1 MKRRQLIKFLQEKVY
16 INESDTEKIFSV
28 FRNLTIKKNTT
39 LLKQGDICKEV
50 YFITKGA
57 IRAYIYTDNDRE
69 YTRII
74 SIENHF
80 IGNLS
85 SFKDFKISD
94 ENIETLEDTECLVL
108 NRDLICGLIEDNM
121 KIKDLYINI
130 IEDFNTLSID
140 KLNNILVLNDKEKV
154 NYFFKNY
161 KEFVQRFPDRINA
174 SFLNITRENYNR
186 YKKEII

>member
-16 INESDTEKIFSV
+16 INESDSEKIFSV

-39 LLKQGDICKEV
+39 LLKQGDICKAV

-57 IRAYIYTDNDRE
+57 MRAYTYNDNLRE

-108 NRDLICGLIEDNM
+108 HRDVICGLMEDNI

-130 IEDFNTLSID
+130 IEDFNTLSMD

-161 KEFVQRFPDRINA
+161 KKFIQRFPDRINA
-174 SFLNITRENYNR
+174 SFLNVTRENYSR
-186 YKKEII
+186 YKKEVI